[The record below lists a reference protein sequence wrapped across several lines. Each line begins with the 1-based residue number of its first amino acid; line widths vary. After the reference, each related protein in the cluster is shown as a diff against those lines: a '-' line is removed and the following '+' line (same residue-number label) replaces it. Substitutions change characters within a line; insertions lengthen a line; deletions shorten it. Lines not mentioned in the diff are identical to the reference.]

1 MLLACL
7 SCGILQLL
15 VWTRVETCAQVCD
28 LWVHFSCDP
37 RAQQGQLGSFRE
49 YAVAD
54 GRAFTCIACTEVKK
68 KSKKER

>member
-1 MLLACL
+1 
-7 SCGILQLL
+7 
-15 VWTRVETCAQVCD
+15 VCD

>member
-1 MLLACL
+1 LKEHSAMIA
-7 SCGILQLL
+7 SCVHL
-15 VWTRVETCAQVCD
+15 AQVCD

-37 RAQQGQLGSFRE
+37 RAQQGLLGSFRE

-68 KSKKER
+68 KSRKER

>member
-1 MLLACL
+1 MLCTLWVR
-7 SCGILQLL
+7 LL
-15 VWTRVETCAQVCD
+15 QVCD

-68 KSKKER
+68 KSRKER